1 MYQLVSIVPFQYPEE
16 HTCEAFLSSCM
27 DWRYPDEFE
36 KFVRG
41 VLKIETFDHV
51 KLPGSARA
59 IVDCDINDP
68 DDPVTDALE
77 LSIRKHS
84 ASAVIIINHADCGKE
99 GGRKNFKDRE
109 SERDHHVGLLRRAR
123 TKIWCKY
130 GSINVILVYAD
141 LTEDK
146 RYIEF
151 NLVD

>member
-1 MYQLVSIVPFQYPEE
+1 MYQLVSTVPFRYPEE
-16 HTCEAFLSSCM
+16 HACEAFLSSCM

-36 KFVRG
+36 KFVQG

-84 ASAVIIINHADCGKE
+84 ASITVIINHADCGKE

-109 SERDHHVGLLRRAR
+109 SERNHHISLLRGAK
-123 TKIWCKY
+123 TKIESKY
-130 GSINVILVYAD
+130 DNVTVILVYAD

-146 RYIEF
+146 CYIEF